1 MFNWAKRALTLGL
14 TCLGSFGAGVGL
26 NIAAAT
32 AQSDNVVVYVNGS
45 DQTTLNLVRQVVS
58 NPIVGSVDGQSS
70 VIAGAFD
77 QASADVVTQQL
88 KSRGLAAQQ
97 TLYRTQQQVANTYTY
112 PTQYQYVASNAIAPC
127 VQQAYTG
134 STTYTTV
141 SNYGS
146 NYGGNTVLT
155 GTETG
160 GFSNGQNRY
169 VAAIPLSSGGTNEL
183 LRVRQI
189 IPTAFIAKSN
199 RGSYIYAGGYP
210 NRDSAESLTFF
221 LRSRGIDARVLY
233 F

>member
-1 MFNWAKRALTLGL
+1 M
-14 TCLGSFGAGVGL
+14 GSFSATVGL

-77 QASADVVTQQL
+77 QASADLVTKQL

-134 STTYTTV
+134 STTYTTA
-141 SNYGS
+141 S

-169 VAAIPLSSGGTNEL
+169 VTAIPLSSGGADEL
-183 LRVRQI
+183 MRVRQI
-189 IPTAFIAKSN
+189 IPTAFIAKSD

-221 LRSRGIDARVLY
+221 LRSRGINARVLY